1 MQTFR
6 QQLLKT
12 TKQLFDIPESHF
24 PAFYEHDWDRP
35 SHAKKKTTTTT
46 NKQLPYRTGLLFTV
60 FAHDGMVI

>member
-1 MQTFR
+1 MQNFR

-35 SHAKKKTTTTT
+35 SHAKKKNNNKQTTTVPDRASVHS
-46 NKQLPYRTGLLFTV
+46 LRT
-60 FAHDGMVI
+60 

>member
-1 MQTFR
+1 MQNFR

-35 SHAKKKTTTTT
+35 SHAKKKQQQQT
-46 NKQLPYRTGLLFTV
+46 NNYRTGQGLCSLS
-60 FAHDGMVI
+60 AHDGMVI

>member
-1 MQTFR
+1 MQNFR

-12 TKQLFDIPESHF
+12 TKQLFDFPESHF

-35 SHAKKKTTTTT
+35 SHAKKKTTTT

-60 FAHDGMVI
+60 FAHDEMVI

>member
-1 MQTFR
+1 MQNFR

-35 SHAKKKTTTTT
+35 SHAKKKNNNNKQTTTVPDRASVHS
-46 NKQLPYRTGLLFTV
+46 LRT
-60 FAHDGMVI
+60 